1 MERME
6 TMKSKRWWMS
16 VLLCMLLCVSLIPA
30 TAFAAEEYNV
40 LVGGVWITS
49 DNADDVLDD
58 GRSVTYNPDTN
69 TVTLNNATLNGN
81 IYCNTGST
89 LNIVVNGTNT
99 MDCLEPI
106 ATGISNDR
114 NNHINISGAGKLTI
128 TVEDITKGSAIR
140 GNNVVI
146 DGVELE
152 LHTSGEAISGYPL
165 TIQNGAIVTAVLS
178 EGSANVAVD
187 AGGLKVTGGST
198 LTATSPLGNSI
209 VADSIEVAE
218 NSTVRGT
225 GYYPIMSYIGD
236 ITITDSTVTAEST
249 AGWGIWATG
258 NLTIKGK
265 SDVTSTGSI
274 AALGAAGSF
283 TLEPTEGELMDVFAG
298 ISEADA
304 SAIEG
309 SPLSQTTDLSAYGN
323 QNIKYFRSTSH
334 RHVITLVEKTDPTCT
349 EDGKEAYYACEAC
362 GKYFEDQ
369 DGNAE
374 IIDLENYGIIEAL
387 GHNAVKVK
395 AKAPTETEQ
404 GNIEY
409 WYCDR
414 CGKYFEDEELTQEIT
429 QEQTLLSATGTA
441 TDANIQ
447 TGDDADIAL
456 WLALM
461 AGAAA
466 AGTAFYSRRKKYDR

>member
-1 MERME
+1 M
-6 TMKSKRWWMS
+6 TICSKPDGDPNKTFG
-16 VLLCMLLCVSLIPA
+16 LIP
-30 TAFAAEEYNV
+30 
-40 LVGGVWITS
+40 
-49 DNADDVLDD
+49 
-58 GRSVTYNPDTN
+58 
-69 TVTLNNATLNGN
+69 
-81 IYCNTGST
+81 
-89 LNIVVNGTNT
+89 
-99 MDCLEPI
+99 
-106 ATGISNDR
+106 
-114 NNHINISGAGKLTI
+114 
-128 TVEDITKGSAIR
+128 
-140 GNNVVI
+140 
-146 DGVELE
+146 
-152 LHTSGEAISGYPL
+152 
-165 TIQNGAIVTAVLS
+165 
-178 EGSANVAVD
+178 
-187 AGGLKVTGGST
+187 
-198 LTATSPLGNSI
+198 
-209 VADSIEVAE
+209 
-218 NSTVRGT
+218 
-225 GYYPIMSYIGD
+225 
-236 ITITDSTVTAEST
+236 
-249 AGWGIWATG
+249 
-258 NLTIKGK
+258 
-265 SDVTSTGSI
+265 
-274 AALGAAGSF
+274 
-283 TLEPTEGELMDVFAG
+283 MDVFAG